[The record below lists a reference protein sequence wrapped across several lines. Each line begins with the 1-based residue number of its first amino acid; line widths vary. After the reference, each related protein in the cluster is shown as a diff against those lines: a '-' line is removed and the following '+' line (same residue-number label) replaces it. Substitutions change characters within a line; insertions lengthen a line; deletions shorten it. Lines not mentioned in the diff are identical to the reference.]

1 MPINFTVFYCCYTCL
16 SITGVNFSAMVID
29 VITMILLALACYRG
43 ASKGL
48 IVAVFSFLAVII
60 GLAAAIKLSGVVA
73 AWLQSSTNVNKQ
85 WLPFISFLAVIILVA
100 LLVKWSAKLLQ
111 KSVEFVMMGWL
122 NRLGGIVFFALLY
135 ASVYSIILYYATK
148 MALLKP
154 ETIQASKTYSFIE
167 PFGPGVINVLG
178 YLLPVFK
185 NLFSGLEAFF
195 GSFAGKK

>member
-1 MPINFTVFYCCYTCL
+1 
-16 SITGVNFSAMVID
+16 MVID

-48 IVAVFSFLAVII
+48 IVAVFSFLAVIV

-100 LLVKWSAKLLQ
+100 LLVKWAAKLLQ

-122 NRLGGIVFFALLY
+122 NRLGGIVFFALLH
-135 ASVYSIILYYATK
+135 ASVYSIVLYYATK
-148 MALLKP
+148 MVLLKP
-154 ETIQASKTYSFIE
+154 ETIQASKTYNFIE